1 MVLSFKNFSL
11 TLKSNNLTILK
22 NINIDFLPGEIYC
35 IFGHS
40 GSGKTTMLNAIL
52 KNLGQTHEF
61 SQKGEITLNSVDIQ
75 AINSNSYFKSIS
87 AVMQNPADQ
96 FLFPKTIYEYSFPL
110 LNIGLTE
117 MATKL
122 SFSEFSKKLNLV
134 NEDVYTLSAGEKQVL
149 EIYANINAQKQIYI
163 YDEPLANL
171 DRKKVLDFFSVVNK
185 LKKAGKTVIIFEH
198 RTCLLKYLTQNNY
211 ILKAGKLT
219 NFDFS
224 CTTKITPL
232 ALKEPV
238 NVDILNIENLS
249 VKLAGTTSFLIKHLN
264 LKKGEIKLIT
274 GENGS
279 GKTTIFNILLGNLRP
294 TKTSK
299 IQIKFKNRTYRNL
312 RRLKKYVS
320 YLPHDVRYMFSE
332 TQTELELKK
341 VKNQELAYQLLADFN
356 LTNKLTQHPF
366 SLSHGEQQRLGLI
379 LALAKEPEF
388 LFLDEPTSGL
398 DDELCFTICKTIGK
412 YINTHECSTLIIT
425 HDLRVKAYFK
435 VEEITVKNRVFSN
448 SN

>member
-11 TLKSNNLTILK
+11 TLKSSNQTILK
-22 NINIDFLPGEIYC
+22 DINIDFLSGEIYC

-40 GSGKTTMLNAIL
+40 GSGKTTMLNAML

-61 SQKGEITLNSVDIQ
+61 YQKGEITLNSVDIQ
-75 AINSNSYFKSIS
+75 AINSNNYFKSIS

-117 MATKL
+117 TATKL
-122 SFSEFSKKLNLV
+122 SFFEFSKKLNLA
-134 NEDVYTLSAGEKQVL
+134 NEDVYTLSAGEKQIL
-149 EIYANINAQKQIYI
+149 EIYANIHAQKQIYI

-171 DRKKVLDFFSVVNK
+171 DRKKVLDFFSEVNK
-185 LKKAGKTVIIFEH
+185 LKKVGKTVIIFEH

-211 ILKAGKLT
+211 KLVAGKLT

-224 CTTKITPL
+224 CTTKIKPFN
-232 ALKEPV
+232 LKEPV
-238 NVDILNIENLS
+238 GDDVFNIENLS
-249 VKLAGTTSFLIKHLN
+249 VKLAESISFLTNHLN
-264 LKKGEIKLIT
+264 LRKGELKLIT

-279 GKTTIFNILLGNLRP
+279 GKTTIFNILLGNLKP

-299 IQIKFKNRTYRNL
+299 VQIKFKNKTYRNL
-312 RRLKKYVS
+312 KRLKKYVS

-341 VKNQELAYQLLADFN
+341 VKNQELAYQLLTDFK

-388 LFLDEPTSGL
+388 LLLDEPTSGF
-398 DDELCFTICKTIGK
+398 DDELCFAICEIIGK

-425 HDLRVKAYFK
+425 HDSRVKAYFK
-435 VEEITVKNRVFSN
+435 VDEITVKK
-448 SN
+448 